1 MYFLINKEKP
11 DFVSVLYE
19 AVKLCTHL
27 INKIATKNK
36 NNRQI
41 WLYYNYHDVHVA
53 IDQTEPSR
61 WQPWLSSIVRWCAVE
76 VGAQKSTSDIK
87 ACSSNYAKQE
97 CLLQSSNSFLKWQ
110 KTCSSFA
117 ISQHSR
123 VLCYADDAR
132 SLCAQ
137 IKELINSDPQ
147 ACHQPIE
154 ILSRSWAERPGE
166 SARDTKASALKI
178 RHETPAAAA
187 FKCSL
192 TGDPLILIAY
202 PQTTRENRD
211 KMHSFVLKP
220 SLLKCGAA
228 TH

>member
-1 MYFLINKEKP
+1 MAAVTSFNCKMVRSWSGRSNINIRYQGM
-11 DFVSVLYE
+11 FF
-19 AVKLCTHL
+19 KLCKAGTPVAKQQL
-27 INKIATKNK
+27 FSKMTKN
-36 NNRQI
+36 
-41 WLYYNYHDVHVA
+41 
-53 IDQTEPSR
+53 
-61 WQPWLSSIVRWCAVE
+61 
-76 VGAQKSTSDIK
+76 
-87 ACSSNYAKQE
+87 
-97 CLLQSSNSFLKWQ
+97 
-110 KTCSSFA
+110 CSSFA
-117 ISQHSR
+117 ISQRSR

-154 ILSRSWAERPGE
+154 ILSRSRAKRPGE
-166 SARDTKASALKI
+166 RARDTKASALKI
-178 RHETPAAAA
+178 RHETPVASA
-187 FKCSL
+187 FECSL